1 MWLYVPLLRSVL
13 VKKESFMPLT
23 ERLQLHDFQW
33 TALAAFAVVLV
44 AAIPA
49 AKPNWF
55 VQSTGQITM
64 LGGLGPATL
73 LALGL
78 LLGWQ
83 WVRYLTLASLTLI
96 TLSTAS
102 WAFMKAAPQ
111 FQAGYVLL
119 AAIAALAVALLAFS
133 RPVRCYFSKSEPGE
147 QST

>member
-1 MWLYVPLLRSVL
+1 MWPYVPLLRTVL
-13 VKKESFMPLT
+13 VKKEPFMPLT
-23 ERLQLHDFQW
+23 ERLPSHGFQW

-83 WVRYLTLASLTLI
+83 WARYLTRLCRNYSRRKPP
-96 TLSTAS
+96 
-102 WAFMKAAPQ
+102 AFT
-111 FQAGYVLL
+111 
-119 AAIAALAVALLAFS
+119 S
-133 RPVRCYFSKSEPGE
+133 
-147 QST
+147 

>member
-1 MWLYVPLLRSVL
+1 M
-13 VKKESFMPLT
+13 
-23 ERLQLHDFQW
+23 
-33 TALAAFAVVLV
+33 

-83 WVRYLTLASLTLI
+83 WARYLTLASLMLI
-96 TLSTAS
+96 ALSTTS
-102 WAFMKAAPQ
+102 WALMNATSQ
-111 FQAGYVLL
+111 FQAGYLLL
-119 AAIAALAVALLAFS
+119 AAAAAFAVAVLASS
-133 RPVRCYFSKSEPGE
+133 RPVRSYFGPSEPGE
-147 QST
+147 QPT